1 MQNSGTASEVV
12 YVSSEELHAIMK
24 RWRSSN
30 HEPLDLFVKDI
41 TPILEWEH
49 EAYKYRVK
57 DLHKYLALKIK
68 YGF

>member
-1 MQNSGTASEVV
+1 MQNYVMDSEVV

-24 RWRSSN
+24 QWRWPN
-30 HEPLDLFVKDI
+30 YEPLDLLVKDI